1 MRVFKEEQSFRKWW
15 MFAVLLVNLAVVLSP
30 FFLHDFADAGMN
42 KGLFF
47 ALAIMAIVYL
57 FIFSSSLHTRID
69 AGGIKT
75 WFTPFNLFRKDLKW
89 SEIDGIYLRKYNA
102 LTEYGG
108 IGVRGLG
115 KSQSYNIGGNTG
127 IQIEYTQS
135 KKLLI
140 GTRKP
145 SEAQSVL
152 NYYQNKI
159 KRHAH

>member
-1 MRVFKEEQSFRKWW
+1 

-135 KKLLI
+135 KKITDRHPQAFRSAECSQLLS
-140 GTRKP
+140 K
-145 SEAQSVL
+145 
-152 NYYQNKI
+152 QNQATCSLKNFFSS
-159 KRHAH
+159 